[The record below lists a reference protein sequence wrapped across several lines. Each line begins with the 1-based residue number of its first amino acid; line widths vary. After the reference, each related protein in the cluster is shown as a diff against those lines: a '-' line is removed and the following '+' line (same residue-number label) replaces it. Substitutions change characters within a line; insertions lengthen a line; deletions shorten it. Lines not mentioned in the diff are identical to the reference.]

1 MFDKLQKSPEHLSEH
16 GSKWKLILRRVCC
29 VFNSLFVPLC
39 RWRWM
44 QMISAIAHAPKVSAH
59 THTCTHTPFRVTFTP
74 PTQTHTAHTR
84 YCTNPR
90 LSHSSWL
97 FSRLSAPLS
106 LVLYLT
112 ETEIHILRAL
122 FTISTA
128 AISTPMKPCEVKTG
142 YWTLFKPKKRQ
153 LSATLLWNISVKLNR
168 GSVHSVWNI

>member
-122 FTISTA
+122 FT
-128 AISTPMKPCEVKTG
+128 MKYLPQW
-142 YWTLFKPKKRQ
+142 YP
-153 LSATLLWNISVKLNR
+153 LLWNPAKWKQVIELYLNQR
-168 GSVHSVWNI
+168 NGSCQRLSFGTSQ

>member
-90 LSHSSWL
+90 LSHLSWL

-122 FTISTA
+122 FT
-128 AISTPMKPCEVKTG
+128 MKYLPQR
-142 YWTLFKPKKRQ
+142 YP
-153 LSATLLWNISVKLNR
+153 LLWNPAKWKQVIELYLNQR
-168 GSVHSVWNI
+168 NGSCQRLSFGTSQ

>member
-1 MFDKLQKSPEHLSEH
+1 MFDKLQKSPEHLNEH

-44 QMISAIAHAPKVSAH
+44 QMISAIAHAPKVSTH
-59 THTCTHTPFRVTFTP
+59 TRTCTHTPFRVTFTP

-122 FTISTA
+122 FK
-128 AISTPMKPCEVKTG
+128 MKYLPQRYPLPQNPAKWKQVIELYLNQRNGSCQ
-142 YWTLFKPKKRQ
+142 R
-153 LSATLLWNISVKLNR
+153 LSFGTSQ
-168 GSVHSVWNI
+168 